1 MELVPEG
8 LRVSGMAVKENG
20 SKELAKG
27 PSSLKVSC
35 FSEAKT
41 PFTIVLKQ
49 STGKAGLAKG
59 WTNDAIDSPET
70 FKASSATN
78 DCKEESEVEALA

>member
-49 STGKAGLAKG
+49 SAGKAGLAKG